1 MELLKQVALQ
11 LASQSQ
17 VDPEILLIVTT
28 SKSLTEMNE
37 AVRKSIR
44 EKKIENNQLQQ
55 LTQQL
60 EQAQNQV
67 NQLQAQLEKS
77 TKQITQLNDKKLAI
91 EQQDNQMR
99 QQIDWFKAQ
108 TDRQFKET
116 QIEAMREKNK
126 LEAAQLLDTNPNNDE
141 VDDDSV

>member
-1 MELLKQVALQ
+1 MDTLVAEILVDALDLAKIVYKKGFTGELILGNRKNIFTLLPEHYSFTDYDIHLADSTEIIKEMELLKQVALQ

-67 NQLQAQLEKS
+67 NQLQTQLEKS
-77 TKQITQLNDKKLAI
+77 TK
-91 EQQDNQMR
+91 
-99 QQIDWFKAQ
+99 
-108 TDRQFKET
+108 
-116 QIEAMREKNK
+116 
-126 LEAAQLLDTNPNNDE
+126 
-141 VDDDSV
+141 